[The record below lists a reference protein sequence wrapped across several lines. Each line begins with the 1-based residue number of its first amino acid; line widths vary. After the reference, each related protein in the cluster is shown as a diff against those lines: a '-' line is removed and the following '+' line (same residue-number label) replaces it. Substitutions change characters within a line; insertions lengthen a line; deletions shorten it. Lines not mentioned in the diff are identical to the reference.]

1 MATSTSRGA
10 AWGERETKV
19 LIGIWGDVKIQAEL
33 DGKSRTK
40 QVYDKISEMMSEQG
54 YSRDGEQCKTK
65 IKNLKKMYT
74 AVKDHNNVTGNDKK
88 TCSFFDELDA
98 ILGHRPASAPTV
110 VLDASAGGLSEEPT
124 EERED
129 TREREEDK
137 REYGMA
143 ALYCLWLLIYQHL
156 HTADDAAGSQA
167 EPEG

>member
-1 MATSTSRGA
+1 
-10 AWGERETKV
+10 
-19 LIGIWGDVKIQAEL
+19 
-33 DGKSRTK
+33 
-40 QVYDKISEMMSEQG
+40 MMSEQG
-54 YSRDGEQCKTK
+54 YSRDGEQRKTK

-124 EERED
+124 EERE
-129 TREREEDK
+129 EGK

-156 HTADDAAGSQA
+156 MMLQDHKLSPKVGHYNNNYSYTVLTLYTDDMSQKKKQKNDTGGA
-167 EPEG
+167 IKGV